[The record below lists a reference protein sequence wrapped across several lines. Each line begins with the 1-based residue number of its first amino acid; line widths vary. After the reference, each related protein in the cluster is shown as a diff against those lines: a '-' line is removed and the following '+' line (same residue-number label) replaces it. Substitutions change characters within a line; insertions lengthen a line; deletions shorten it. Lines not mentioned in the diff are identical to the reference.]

1 MKFCT
6 YHENF
11 EIKVEETYLYDA
23 WTKTHST
30 NLIKTPRITKNPKI
44 SLVQKIWWKCK
55 NACNINKKEGQKS
68 LTKYG
73 GGKLFKL
80 WLKKEQKKKKNFLT
94 KRNLE
99 ESKEVD
105 KVLKNMWSNSF
116 LILNKNNF
124 WLLGRNQ
131 AKNLKCFKNRFDWS
145 EGIEGGIESSRE
157 F

>member
-6 YHENF
+6 NHENF

-55 NACNINKKEGQKS
+55 NACNINKRR
-68 LTKYG
+68 
-73 GGKLFKL
+73 GKRVLPSMEVENYLSFDSEKN
-80 WLKKEQKKKKNFLT
+80 KKKKKKLT
-94 KRNLE
+94 KRNPE

-116 LILNKNNF
+116 LILNKKKF

-131 AKNLKCFKNRFDWS
+131 ARNLKCFKNKFDWS